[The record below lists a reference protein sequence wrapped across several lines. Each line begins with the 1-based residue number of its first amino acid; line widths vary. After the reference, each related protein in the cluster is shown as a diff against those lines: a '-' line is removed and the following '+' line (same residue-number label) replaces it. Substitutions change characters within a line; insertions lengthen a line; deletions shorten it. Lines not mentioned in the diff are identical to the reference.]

1 MLPTL
6 THKEANIVSKLEKK
20 DSMKIYQPLP
30 KDMQNK
36 EYLTGDKEY
45 HSAEF
50 FVILI
55 ENKSLFEF
63 FNCDKIYG
71 RQWALS
77 LKELLVQC

>member
-1 MLPTL
+1 
-6 THKEANIVSKLEKK
+6 
-20 DSMKIYQPLP
+20 MKIYQPLP

-63 FNCDKIYG
+63 F
-71 RQWALS
+71 
-77 LKELLVQC
+77 